1 MIAANYVWEIK
12 VMKRNLILRSITG
25 ILFVVVV
32 AGSILYGVQT
42 YSLLFAV
49 ITAMT
54 TWEFCSIINK
64 NLQMQ
69 INRFITTVAAVYL
82 YFAVMGFNLNI
93 AGSEIFIP
101 YLISIIYLFVSEL
114 YFDRKNSIYNWAFT
128 MMAQLYV
135 ALPLSMIHVISF
147 FAVQG
152 VAGQPQVVYSPVFVL
167 SVFIFLWSND
177 SGAYCFGSMFGK
189 HRLFPRIS
197 PKKSWEG
204 SIGGA
209 VVAIAV
215 SQVVASYS
223 MDMNS
228 SSEWLN
234 RIAWGGLAV
243 VVVVFGT
250 WGDLVESLL
259 KRKLS
264 IKDSGN
270 ILPGH
275 GGMLDRFDSSLL
287 AIPASVV
294 YVYTVNSGMFQNMYD
309 KILLLMGK

>member
-1 MIAANYVWEIK
+1 
-12 VMKRNLILRSITG
+12 MKRNLILRSITG
-25 ILFVVVV
+25 ILFVLVVV
-32 AGSILYGVQT
+32 GCILYSVQT
-42 YSLLFAV
+42 YCLLFAV

-64 NLQMQ
+64 NLHTQ
-69 INRFITTVAAVYL
+69 INRFITTVSAVYL
-82 YFAVMGFNLNI
+82 FFAVMGFNLNI

-114 YFDRKNSIYNWAFT
+114 YFDREKSIYNWSFT

-135 ALPLSMIHVISF
+135 ALPLSMLHVISF

-152 VAGQPQVVYSPVFVL
+152 MAGQPQVVYSPVFVL
-167 SVFIFLWSND
+167 AVFIFLWSSD

-189 HRLFPRIS
+189 HKLFPRIS

-209 VVAIAV
+209 IVAIVV

-228 SSEWLN
+228 SNDLLN
-234 RIAWGGLAV
+234 RMAWGGLAV
-243 VVVVFGT
+243 VVVAFGT

-259 KRKLS
+259 KRKL
-264 IKDSGN
+264 
-270 ILPGH
+270 
-275 GGMLDRFDSSLL
+275 R
-287 AIPASVV
+287 
-294 YVYTVNSGMFQNMYD
+294 
-309 KILLLMGK
+309 

>member
-1 MIAANYVWEIK
+1 
-12 VMKRNLILRSITG
+12 MKRNLILRSITG
-25 ILFVVVV
+25 VLFVLVVV
-32 AGSILYGVQT
+32 GCVLYGVQT

-54 TWEFCSIINK
+54 TWEFCTIVNK

-69 INRFITTVAAVYL
+69 INRFITTVSAVYL

-114 YFDRKNSIYNWAFT
+114 YFDRKNSIFNWAFT
-128 MMAQLYV
+128 MMSQLYI
-135 ALPLSMIHVISF
+135 ALPLSMLHVMSF
-147 FAVQG
+147 FAVPG
-152 VAGQPQVVYSPVFVL
+152 MVGQPQVVYSPILVL
-167 SVFIFLWSND
+167 SVFIFLWSSD
-177 SGAYCFGSMFGK
+177 SGAYCFGSMFGRR
-189 HRLFPRIS
+189 RLFPRIS

-209 VVAIAV
+209 IVAILV
-215 SQVVASYS
+215 SQIVASYS

-228 SSEWLN
+228 SDELLN
-234 RIAWGGLAV
+234 RLAWGGLSL

-259 KRKLS
+259 KRKLL

-294 YVYTVNSGMFQNMYD
+294 YIYTVNSGVFQNMCE
-309 KILLLMGK
+309 KIFQLMGK